1 MAESA
6 TAGNPERVA
15 ANLRRL
21 IAGTED
27 LMNAVRKEGGDQY
40 RQTMERIEGE
50 IERARE
56 QLDELQDTI
65 AARTRTMARRTDRI
79 VHEHP
84 WESAGAAA
92 AVAVL
97 LGVAIGLMISRSISQ
112 GGE

>member
-1 MAESA
+1 MDDGV
-6 TAGNPERVA
+6 TAGGRDRMA

-27 LMNAVRKEGGDQY
+27 LMNAVRKDGGDQY
-40 RQTMERIEGE
+40 RQTIERIEE
-50 IERARE
+50 EVARARE

-65 AARTRTMARRTDRI
+65 AARTRVAVRRTDRL

-92 AVAVL
+92 GAAVL
-97 LGVAIGLMISRSISQ
+97 LGVAIGIMISRSVSR
-112 GGE
+112 GGD